1 MSVDVIDTTD
11 GIASC
16 AMSAKDGSAAEPT
29 RTLAGGA
36 SRWASERGV
45 MLIELATTM
54 PKTTAA
60 AMSAEKERA
69 RFVVFS
75 IMKLFLLNL
84 SSRFGTWE

>member
-1 MSVDVIDTTD
+1 
-11 GIASC
+11 
-16 AMSAKDGSAAEPT
+16 
-29 RTLAGGA
+29 
-36 SRWASERGV
+36 
-45 MLIELATTM
+45 M